1 MNYKTF
7 ALAVLV
13 ALALVLCA
21 VACDSEVPT
30 PESVGGGDFLAWK
43 L

>member
-7 ALAVLV
+7 AFAMLV

-30 PESVGGGDFLAWK
+30 PELVGGG
-43 L
+43 

>member
-1 MNYKTF
+1 MNYNIF
-7 ALAVLV
+7 ASAVLV

-30 PESVGGGDFLAWK
+30 PESVGGG
-43 L
+43 

>member
-21 VACDSEVPT
+21 VACDVACDGEVPT
-30 PESVGGGDFLAWK
+30 PESVGGG
-43 L
+43 